1 MELRLQPTAFET
13 GRLDYQV
20 GPNII
25 TRVKEGGRRVRVRKR
40 LDRTLLA
47 LKMVG
52 GHEPRTRVDLSRRQ
66 KRQKSSFS
74 AGAYNKEHSS
84 DDSFQTS
91 DLQNCRI
98 INLCCLKIVSLWY
111 FVTAAVGN
119 KYNMRMRFRIQD
131 NYINGLYKH
140 IYKGESHIH
149 VVSTQ

>member
-1 MELRLQPTAFET
+1 MLGYMAKMELRMQSTDFEI

-40 LDRTLLA
+40 LDRTLLV

-52 GHEPRTRVDLSRRQ
+52 GQEPRTRVDSSRRKRQ
-66 KRQKSSFS
+66 KRSFS
-74 AGAYNKEHSS
+74 ARAYNKEHSS

-98 INLCCLKIVSLWY
+98 INLCC
-111 FVTAAVGN
+111 
-119 KYNMRMRFRIQD
+119 
-131 NYINGLYKH
+131 
-140 IYKGESHIH
+140 
-149 VVSTQ
+149 

>member
-1 MELRLQPTAFET
+1 MELRLQSTDFET

-25 TRVKEGGRRVRVRKR
+25 TRVKKGGRRVRVRKR

-47 LKMVG
+47 LKMVE
-52 GHEPRTRVDLSRRQ
+52 GHEPRTRVDSRRR

-74 AGAYNKEHSS
+74 ARADNKEHSS

-98 INLCCLKIVSLWY
+98 INLCCLKILSLWY

-119 KYNMRMRFRIQD
+119 KYNVRMRFRIQD
-131 NYINGLYKH
+131 DYINGPYKH
-140 IYKGESHIH
+140 IYKGDSHMH